1 MNELD
6 ENINQTMEEIGTEEA
21 MALLEQNKV
30 TKVAGTISST
40 APVTTGPSVATTVAT
55 SLKCKFKGRHT
66 LQELKDYTI
75 PLFME

>member
-40 APVTTGPSVATTVAT
+40 APVTTGTSVATTVAT
-55 SLKCKFKGRHT
+55 SLKCKFKRLH
-66 LQELKDYTI
+66 EEYI
-75 PLFME
+75 H

>member
-55 SLKCKFKGRHT
+55 SLKCKFKGDVVIQGVPFYSFI
-66 LQELKDYTI
+66 L
-75 PLFME
+75 